1 MATVLA
7 NGQASNLKRL
17 ATGMF
22 VPEEVKVGSVEAI
35 KPCEQ
40 SAMAGVGCW
49 QPVQVRHHV
58 GFDKASHVLY
68 LYYVPAAGAHRTST
82 RFTVRTS

>member
-49 QPVQVRHHV
+49 
-58 GFDKASHVLY
+58 VL
-68 LYYVPAAGAHRTST
+68 AACAG
-82 RFTVRTS
+82 